1 MKANNPI
8 TARVQAAF
16 KNLTTPT
23 NQEVT
28 LNADGSGGPI
38 VAPDGRV
45 VNEPKKKQK
54 SSTEDCGCGG
64 SAEGAA
70 APAKQTASQKAKSK
84 GFSDKAYNKALRL
97 QDKAKTLA
105 DKAAVKVDQGRDRK
119 ADRLYKRA
127 ARLEDKGIRIEEE
140 EAKKY
145 NY

>member
-1 MKANNPI
+1 MIMKANNPI

-54 SSTEDCGCGG
+54 SSTEDCGCAG
-64 SAEGAA
+64 SAKGAA
-70 APAKQTASQKAKSK
+70 APAKQTASQKAKLPKEVVDAIAAKEGKDAPAKNYKK
-84 GFSDKAYNKALRL
+84 GYYGK
-97 QDKAKTLA
+97 
-105 DKAAVKVDQGRDRK
+105 
-119 ADRLYKRA
+119 
-127 ARLEDKGIRIEEE
+127 
-140 EAKKY
+140 
-145 NY
+145 

>member
-45 VNEPKKKQK
+45 VNKPKKKQK
-54 SSTEDCGCGG
+54 SSTEDCGCAG
-64 SAEGAA
+64 SAKGAA
-70 APAKQTASQKAKSK
+70 APAKQKANLPKEIVDAIAAKEGKDAPAKNYKK
-84 GFSDKAYNKALRL
+84 GYYGK
-97 QDKAKTLA
+97 
-105 DKAAVKVDQGRDRK
+105 
-119 ADRLYKRA
+119 
-127 ARLEDKGIRIEEE
+127 
-140 EAKKY
+140 
-145 NY
+145 

>member
-54 SSTEDCGCGG
+54 SSTEDCGCAG
-64 SAEGAA
+64 SAKGAA
-70 APAKQTASQKAKSK
+70 APAKQTAYTDKLYNKSQK
-84 GFSDKAYNKALRL
+84 LT
-97 QDKAKTLA
+97 DKAKNAA
-105 DKAAVKVDQGRDRK
+105 DEGKLKK
-119 ADRLYKRA
+119 A
-127 ARLEDKGIRIEEE
+127 ARLENRAARVDKREEKKR
-140 EAKKY
+140 AKY

>member
-45 VNEPKKKQK
+45 VNEPKKKNPIRFWF
-54 SSTEDCGCGG
+54 GCQGT
-64 SAEGAA
+64 SWIIANH
-70 APAKQTASQKAKSK
+70 SQEQNENRNN
-84 GFSDKAYNKALRL
+84 FN
-97 QDKAKTLA
+97 
-105 DKAAVKVDQGRDRK
+105 
-119 ADRLYKRA
+119 
-127 ARLEDKGIRIEEE
+127 
-140 EAKKY
+140 
-145 NY
+145 

>member
-70 APAKQTASQKAKSK
+70 APAKQTASQKAKSE
-84 GFSDKAYNKALRL
+84 GFSGKAYLKGLRL

-119 ADRLYKRA
+119 ANRLYKRA
-127 ARLEDKGIRIEEE
+127 ARLEDKGIRIEEK

>member
-16 KNLTTPT
+16 KNLTSPT
-23 NQEVT
+23 NQEAT
-28 LNADGSGGPI
+28 LNADGSEGPI

-54 SSTEDCGCGG
+54 SSTEDCGCAG
-64 SAEGAA
+64 SAKGAA
-70 APAKQTASQKAKSK
+70 APAKQKTN
-84 GFSDKAYNKALRL
+84 NKALRL

-119 ADRLYKRA
+119 ANRLYKRA
-127 ARLEDKGIRIEEE
+127 ARLEDKGIRIEEK

>member
-54 SSTEDCGCGG
+54 SSTEDCGCAG
-64 SAEGAA
+64 SAKGAA
-70 APAKQTASQKAKSK
+70 APAKQTAESK
-84 GFSDKAYNKALRL
+84 GFADQTYNKALRL

-119 ADRLYKRA
+119 ANRLYKRA
-127 ARLEDKGIRIEEE
+127 ARLEDKGIRIEEK

>member
-54 SSTEDCGCGG
+54 SSTEDCGCAG

-70 APAKQTASQKAKSK
+70 APAKNYKK
-84 GFSDKAYNKALRL
+84 GYYGK
-97 QDKAKTLA
+97 
-105 DKAAVKVDQGRDRK
+105 
-119 ADRLYKRA
+119 
-127 ARLEDKGIRIEEE
+127 
-140 EAKKY
+140 
-145 NY
+145 

>member
-54 SSTEDCGCGG
+54 SSTEDCGCAGG
-64 SAEGAA
+64 AKGAA
-70 APAKQTASQKAKSK
+70 APAKQTAKEGKDVPAENYKK
-84 GFSDKAYNKALRL
+84 GYYGK
-97 QDKAKTLA
+97 
-105 DKAAVKVDQGRDRK
+105 
-119 ADRLYKRA
+119 
-127 ARLEDKGIRIEEE
+127 
-140 EAKKY
+140 
-145 NY
+145 